1 MGATC
6 LDGSVKV
13 EDKVGHVVGVVGS
26 SNPSH
31 NQCVVHHAAV
41 LDEAALC
48 IKLLL
53 SRTQW
58 DGLRLYI
65 MLLLHFRDQLGAT

>member
-1 MGATC
+1 MGTTC
-6 LDGSVKV
+6 LDGTVQV

-26 SNPSH
+26 SNPPQ
-31 NQCVVHHAAV
+31 NQGMVHHAAV

-53 SRTQW
+53 SRTQC
-58 DGLRLYI
+58 DELRLDCI
-65 MLLLHFRDQLGAT
+65 